1 MPVVS
6 VVIPCFNQGS
16 FLDESIGSVLA
27 QTFEDFEIIVVDDGS
42 TDAVSMQAFESFH
55 YPKARLIRSKNQ
67 GLPAARNLAISH
79 ATGRY
84 ILPLDCDDKIAPSY
98 LAKAVALLDAD
109 PLLGIVYSRA
119 EFFGIQS
126 GPWLLKEYRF
136 PEFLFE
142 PSIFCAA
149 MFRRTDWQA
158 TGGIGA
164 RHRACR
170 NPSRSNR
177 KSPPLW

>member
-98 LAKAVALLDAD
+98 LAKAVALPASDD
-109 PLLGIVYSRA
+109 PAVVEKRSYYLGSYIAGRTLRLVY
-119 EFFGIQS
+119 
-126 GPWLLKEYRF
+126 
-136 PEFLFE
+136 E
-142 PSIFCAA
+142 PQI
-149 MFRRTDWQA
+149 
-158 TGGIGA
+158 
-164 RHRACR
+164 
-170 NPSRSNR
+170 
-177 KSPPLW
+177 